1 MSEYLIYQ
9 QQTGAFTYVK
19 NTRTYSPPMWGVS
32 HMVNLGDRQ
41 QTEQMGWFGSYEAAA
56 DYVKQLQAG
65 DAARSVK

>member
-32 HMVNLGDRQ
+32 RTVDLGGRQ
-41 QTEQMGWFGSYEAAA
+41 QTEQIGWFGSYEAAEA
-56 DYVKQLQAG
+56 YVQKAQMGAPTG
-65 DAARSVK
+65 A